1 VDATVV
7 DTGDEKEP
15 EAGLELESI
24 LGLEAPLTEAG
35 VPGKARPAL
44 PPPGL
49 SAKGWHKLT
58 YWSMRFVNDS
68 SARLFSPRRDAFRA
82 ANAAKRKAL
91 EEGRTDSPEA
101 QQPWFFMYA
110 LRGNTYLMGG
120 SSLDF
125 FDFYRYSDTG
135 FMYETSNRDPRV
147 WPWDSYL
154 CDVGRTLRE
163 KMGLEFGIY
172 VKPHRGAPIQRALAS
187 AARGA
192 RCIYWYTYGPEWWK
206 GDTFGGNTNVLALVS
221 QAARLIAA
229 AEPAA
234 WEGRWARPAQV
245 AVVRPRTSEFFGH
258 SAQWEDGKWVYAA
271 LQHAHLAV
279 DALDEE
285 LLMSEDLARYK
296 AIYVTGSHLRR
307 DVAVRLAE
315 YVKNGGTL
323 MTGCGGLAKD
333 EAGDSLNDLLLPV
346 FGLKG
351 RTPESL
357 WGRVSRYGA
366 TSLAGI
372 GVLTNAPGEASV
384 KSAGGTEPFALK
396 VGWERLEPLPE
407 TTVVAS
413 FADGGAALTKHV
425 YGKGTAWLAGF
436 YTGMEYAT
444 GVMKPGYNTAV
455 DFDAVKRGLV
465 AGAALA
471 AGAKPAVDASEPL
484 IEGVWVVNDKT
495 KKQAV
500 LLMNWSYNGRASVT
514 FSNVTVRLAG
524 AAGVVKVHSAAQRR
538 DVAFEPQG
546 ADLLVKL
553 GEMREGDVLS
563 LE

>member
-1 VDATVV
+1 
-7 DTGDEKEP
+7 
-15 EAGLELESI
+15 
-24 LGLEAPLTEAG
+24 
-35 VPGKARPAL
+35 
-44 PPPGL
+44 
-49 SAKGWHKLT
+49 
-58 YWSMRFVNDS
+58 
-68 SARLFSPRRDAFRA
+68 
-82 ANAAKRKAL
+82 
-91 EEGRTDSPEA
+91 
-101 QQPWFFMYA
+101 
-110 LRGNTYLMGG
+110 MGG

-154 CDVGRTLRE
+154 CDVGRTLRG
-163 KMGLEFGIY
+163 KLGLEFGIY
-172 VKPHRGAPIQRALAS
+172 VKPHRGAPVQRALSA

-206 GDTFGGNTNVLALVS
+206 GDTFGGNTGVLASVS
-221 QAARLIAA
+221 LAARLIAA

-234 WEGRWARPAQV
+234 WGGRWATPAPV
-245 AVVRPRTSEFFGH
+245 AVVRPRTAEFFGN

-271 LQHAHLAV
+271 LQHAHLPV

-285 LLMSEDLARYK
+285 LLMSEDLARYR

-323 MTGCGGLAKD
+323 MTGCGGLARD
-333 EAGDSLNDLLLPV
+333 EAGEPLDDVLLPV

-351 RTPESL
+351 RTPEAL
-357 WGRVSRYGA
+357 WGGVRRYGA
-366 TSLAGI
+366 TGLPGI
-372 GVLTNAPGEASV
+372 AALTNAPAEASV
-384 KSAGGTEPFALK
+384 KIGTGSPVALK
-396 VGWERLEPLPE
+396 VGWERLDPLPE
-407 TTVVAS
+407 TAVTAT
-413 FADGGAALTKHV
+413 FADGGAAVTKHA

-455 DFDAVKRGLV
+455 DFDAAKRGV
-465 AGAALA
+465 IAAAALE

-484 IEGVWVVNDKT
+484 IEGVWLANDTT

-500 LLMNWSYNGRASVT
+500 LLMNWSYNGRASVA
-514 FSNVTVRLAG
+514 FSNVTVRLVGG
-524 AAGVVKVHSAAQRR
+524 AEVGKVHSFVQRR
-538 DVAFEPQG
+538 EVETEKQG
-546 ADLLVKL
+546 PDLIVKL
-553 GEMREGDVLS
+553 GDMREGDVLT